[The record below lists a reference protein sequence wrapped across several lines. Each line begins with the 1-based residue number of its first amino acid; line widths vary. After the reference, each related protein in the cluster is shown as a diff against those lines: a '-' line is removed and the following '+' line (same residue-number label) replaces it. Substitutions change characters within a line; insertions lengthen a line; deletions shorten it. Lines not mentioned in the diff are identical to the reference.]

1 MMTPVTGKADLLTRP
16 ARGGEPDHAA
26 AKQPTAARTQT
37 DTDNQPTA
45 QIDRATLDQAV
56 AKVRELLKTTDT
68 NLKIE
73 VDDATERVIVRVVNE
88 DSGEIIRQFP
98 PKEVLELAKFFHG
111 SKGFMLEE
119 QA

>member
-1 MMTPVTGKADLLTRP
+1 MITSVTGKADLLTKP

-26 AKQPTAARTQT
+26 AQTPTAARTQA
-37 DTDNQPTA
+37 DTDHQATP
-45 QIDRATLDQAV
+45 QIDRRTLDQAV
-56 AKVRELLKTTDT
+56 AKVSEILKTTDT

-111 SKGFMLEE
+111 SKGFLLEE